1 MFTSRAALFFVS
13 KTSVV
18 KNKQKCNIQ
27 KFWQIG
33 RKRGIASRPFT
44 ETITLPSSQEI
55 HKRLNS
61 IGMGHF
67 TEETGFHD
75 KIGGKELSPIGVYTM
90 YQFAFVDYS
99 KNMGN
104 SAALFTASMMED
116 TVFKKILEES
126 PKALEEIKEFKK
138 QM

>member
-1 MFTSRAALFFVS
+1 
-13 KTSVV
+13 
-18 KNKQKCNIQ
+18 
-27 KFWQIG
+27 
-33 RKRGIASRPFT
+33 
-44 ETITLPSSQEI
+44 
-55 HKRLNS
+55 
-61 IGMGHF
+61 MGHF